1 MVMSV
6 VKRILAP
13 VDLAESREPELGYAI
28 GLAAQLR
35 AELLLLVV
43 VDTPATLNLIGH
55 HGSHGSGLR
64 GSGGGG
70 LAGRGSVGR
79 GPVGRSPA
87 DQRSNFEQQL
97 QEEVLAKLQKSVDQ
111 AAEAGVRALGH
122 VTFSEDVEEQILKE
136 ALVERVDLI
145 LVRSQ
150 GRHGFMKA
158 LLGSTAGEI
167 LKAAPCPVLVAR
179 V

>member
-1 MVMSV
+1 MVTSV

-13 VDLAESREPELGYAI
+13 VDLAESREPELSYAI
-28 GLAAQLR
+28 SLAAQLR
-35 AELLLLVV
+35 AELLLLAVI
-43 VDTPATLNLIGH
+43 DTPATLNLIGH
-55 HGSHGSGLR
+55 HGAA
-64 GSGGGG
+64 GGG
-70 LAGRGSVGR
+70 
-79 GPVGRSPA
+79 RS
-87 DQRSNFEQQL
+87 FEREL
-97 QEEVLAKLQKSVDQ
+97 QEEVKAKLQRAVDL
-111 AAEAGVRALGH
+111 AAEAGVQALGH
-122 VTFSEDVEEQILKE
+122 LTFSEDVEEQILKE

-179 V
+179 A